1 MYLFSTFVYFNLG
14 KEEADESFSNLNT
27 LLDKACE
34 ARKHG
39 ALVESKKREIK
50 RVKETMDIESDSD
63 KSTLQRLE
71 KELAEITGKQLDEDD
86 CNKKKEE
93 VVDSTSEKKV
103 PGQPKSTDD
112 TPASS
117 SDKDDKVVESGE
129 EAKKPDSTVAAPTE
143 NPSME
148 EKKDDEQ
155 VIKSTDEPVV
165 LSTSMTPEISASS
178 SSTKPEDNVVD
189 ETSKSVLSIPHDAKL
204 DDEIIIVP
212 TVAEKV
218 SVPNDEKLKTVDE
231 EDKSDDCAQS

>member
-1 MYLFSTFVYFNLG
+1 MYLFSTFFYFNLG
-14 KEEADESFSNLNT
+14 KEEADKSFSNLNT

-86 CNKKKEE
+86 CKKKKED
-93 VVDSTSEKKV
+93 VVVASASEKKV
-103 PGQPKSTDD
+103 PVPPKSADD
-112 TPASS
+112 KASS
-117 SDKDDKVVESGE
+117 SKDDKVAVSE
-129 EAKKPDSTVAAPTE
+129 EEVPKPDSTVAAPTE

-155 VIKSTDEPVV
+155 VVKSTDEPVV
-165 LSTSMTPEISASS
+165 PSTSMTPEISASS

-218 SVPNDEKLKTVDE
+218 SVPNDEKLKTVNE
-231 EDKSDDCAQS
+231 EDKPDDCAQS